1 MNNRFYRWFKSRHLA
16 RNSVDTRY
24 ALLEACLIGIF
35 SAIAAL
41 LVKRGIGWLGTLRI
55 QSIEHFGVHT
65 TLPIVGLTFGILAGW
80 LIENFAPGAGG
91 GGIPQVKAVLAR
103 YPIVLNLKVGFIK
116 ALGTIFILGAGLPLG
131 SRGPIVNIGASLAAQ
146 LSSWIPNSPA
156 NRRQMIAAGA
166 AAGLAAGFNAPIAG
180 VMFVVEELMKDVS
193 SLTLETAIL
202 ASFTGSVVSRLLG
215 SADLNIPPTILNS
228 SSQSNFTVPEI
239 PFYLLLG
246 LLAGILGVLFN
257 RSLIIG
263 LQLNRLFSL
272 PLPLRI
278 GIAGLISGMIVSF
291 LPTFFY
297 NNAGLR
303 QTLIAGQLD
312 WQTTGLAFVAYFFLT
327 IITYSSGAAGGL
339 FAPTLV
345 LGAALGYLVGEA
357 EVSLINI
364 ESTYSFAL
372 TGMAAFFTSVVRVPV
387 TAIVIIFEM
396 TADFNLV
403 LPLMITSAV
412 SYITAESISRC
423 SVYQHLLDASGIKL
437 QEENPNYDILSQLK
451 AHDVMQT
458 EVETLASSLTMTE
471 VIKAMSRSHHRG
483 FPVLEKGVLVGIIA
497 QSDLENINQQK
508 KKTLLR
514 EVMTK
519 NPITVNPESSIGDV
533 LYLLNRYQLSRLPVT
548 EGNNLVGIIT
558 RSDIIKA
565 EAKQLIG
572 GQEATVKPPCSYTT
586 YQTRSPATGRGRI
599 LLPLSNP
606 LNVSPLFEIAM
617 AIARYQKYEIEC
629 LQVIN
634 VPKYSY
640 PAQAQVDTKSN
651 RQLMLRLERQARKA
665 KIPLHTKIC
674 VATDTVEAILST
686 ITQEHINLVV
696 MGWKGKT
703 HSSDRIFG
711 SIVDP
716 LIEKAPCELLLVK
729 LGQQP
734 YSLPYNQSRM
744 GKWLIPTAGGTN
756 VQRALKVLP
765 ALADLYPRSLSP
777 KIHLCQV
784 YSPHKSPPNLPRLN
798 RIAKLITDK
807 TNLPV
812 FPLPIADS
820 SAPEAIARLVEQEKH
835 DLVVLG
841 ASREGLL
848 KQALYGNVPEAIA
861 HKVNC
866 TVMII
871 RSPAKI
877 D

>member
-1 MNNRFYRWFKSRHLA
+1 MKNRVYRWLKSRRLA

-24 ALLEACLIGIF
+24 ALIEACLIGIF

-41 LVKRGIGWLGTLRI
+41 LVKESIGWLGTLRI
-55 QSIEHFGVHT
+55 QSIERFGVHT
-65 TLPIVGLTFGILAGW
+65 TLPIAGLIFGILAGW
-80 LIENFAPGAGG
+80 LIENCAPGTGG

-103 YPIVLNLKVGFIK
+103 YPIVLNLKLGLVK

-131 SRGPIVNIGASLAAQ
+131 SRGPIVHIGAALGAQ

-166 AAGLAAGFNAPIAG
+166 AAGLAAGFNTPIAG

-193 SLTLETAIL
+193 SLTLETAIV
-202 ASFTGSVVSRLLG
+202 ASFTGSVVSRLIG
-215 SADLNIPPTILNS
+215 SADLNIPSNIITDS
-228 SSQSNFTVPEI
+228 SPQSSFTTPEI

-246 LLAGILGVLFN
+246 LLAGILGGLFN
-257 RSLIIG
+257 RSLMFG
-263 LQLNRLFSL
+263 LKLNRRVNW

-278 GIAGLISGMIVSF
+278 GIAGFISGTIVGF
-291 LPTFFY
+291 LPAFFY

-303 QTLIAGQLD
+303 QLLISGELN
-312 WQTTGLAFVAYFFLT
+312 WQITGLAFIAYFILT
-327 IITYSSGAAGGL
+327 ILTYSSGATGGL

-345 LGAALGYLVGEA
+345 MGAALGYLVGTTELA
-357 EVSLINI
+357 LINT
-364 ESTYSFAL
+364 ESIYTFAL
-372 TGMAAFFTSVVRVPV
+372 TGMGAFFTAVVRVPV
-387 TAIVIIFEM
+387 TAIVIICEM
-396 TADFNLV
+396 TTDFNLV
-403 LPLMITSAV
+403 LPLMITTAV
-412 SYITAESISRC
+412 SYIVAESVSEGSI
-423 SVYQHLLDASGIKL
+423 YQHLLEASGIKFK
-437 QEENPNYDILSQLK
+437 EEKPDYDILSQLK
-451 AHDVMQT
+451 ACDVMQT
-458 EVETLASSLTMTE
+458 EVETLASSISMTE

-483 FPVLEKGVLVGIIA
+483 FPVLEEGRLAGIIT
-497 QSDLENINQQK
+497 QSDLEKITQQGD
-508 KKTLLR
+508 KTLLR
-514 EVMTK
+514 DIMTK

-572 GQEATVKPPCSYTT
+572 GEEATIKPQCSYTV
-586 YQTRSPATGRGRI
+586 YQTRSPTTGRGRI

-606 LNVSPLFEIAM
+606 LNVSALFQIAVE
-617 AIARYQKYEIEC
+617 IARYQKYEIEC

-634 VPKYSY
+634 VPKCSY
-640 PAQAQVDTKSN
+640 PAQAQVDTRSS
-651 RQLMLRLERQARKA
+651 RQLMCRLERSARKA
-665 KIPLHTKIC
+665 NIPLHTRIC
-674 VATDTVEAILST
+674 VATDTVEAILTT

-703 HSSDRIFG
+703 HSSDRLFG
-711 SIVDP
+711 SIVEP

-734 YSLPYNQSRM
+734 YSLPYNRSRI

-756 VQRALKVLP
+756 VQRAMKFLP
-765 ALADLYPRSLSP
+765 ALTNLYSRSLSP
-777 KIHLCQV
+777 RIYLCHV
-784 YSPHKSPPNLPRLN
+784 CSPNKPPVNLPRLK

-812 FPLPIADS
+812 VSLPITDS
-820 SAPEAIARLVEQEKH
+820 SPSDAIAILVAKEQH
-835 DLVVLG
+835 DLVILG

-848 KQALYGNVPEAIA
+848 KQAIYGNVPEAIA
-861 HKVNC
+861 SKVNC
-866 TVMII
+866 TVIII
-871 RSPAKI
+871 RSSF
-877 D
+877 